1 MGKLSTYHQ
10 VEALYSAI
18 EDMYDPRAKPMRVAM
33 EECLWVLDWI
43 VENLHSAGYA
53 IVKEEK

>member
-1 MGKLSTYHQ
+1 MSKLSAYHQ
-10 VEALYSAI
+10 VEALYGAI
-18 EDMYDPRAKPMRVAM
+18 EDMYDSRAKPMQVAM
-33 EECLWVLDWI
+33 EECPWVLDWI